1 MPSSSVIAESTTASG
16 TSTEFGSD
24 KFIGNAVAYA
34 EHKALVNAVS
44 KYDSLDDAKAVL
56 DTIWTALV
64 EQSQQG
70 GGFTPSVELGF
81 GSDNAA
87 QIASALIGQR
97 SRVTDT
103 RKAMVAVGKANTP
116 ST

>member
-1 MPSSSVIAESTTASG
+1 MSQSSVVAESTTAKG
-16 TSTEFGSD
+16 TEFGSAE
-24 KFIGNAVAYA
+24 FIENAVSYA
-34 EHKALVNAVS
+34 EHKALVNAAS
-44 KYDSLDDAKAVL
+44 KYDNLADAQAALDSV
-56 DTIWTALV
+56 WTALV
-64 EQSQQG
+64 KQSQQG

>member
-1 MPSSSVIAESTTASG
+1 VS
-16 TSTEFGSD
+16 
-24 KFIGNAVAYA
+24 YA
-34 EHKALVNAVS
+34 EHKALVNAAA
-44 KYDSLDDAKAVL
+44 KYDNLADAQAALETV
-56 DTIWTALV
+56 WTALV

>member
-1 MPSSSVIAESTTASG
+1 MASTSTIAESTIASG
-16 TSTEFGSD
+16 KEFGSA
-24 KFIGNAVAYA
+24 KFIRNAVSYA
-34 EHKALVNAVS
+34 EHKALVNAAS
-44 KYDSLDDAKAVL
+44 KYDNLNDAMSAL
-56 DTIWTALV
+56 DTVWAALV
-64 EQSQQG
+64 EQSKEG

>member
-1 MPSSSVIAESTTASG
+1 MPSTSTIAESTTASG
-16 TSTEFGSD
+16 TEFGSAEFV
-24 KFIGNAVAYA
+24 KNAVSYA
-34 EHKALVNAVS
+34 EHKALVNAAS
-44 KYDSLDDAKAVL
+44 KYDNLADAQA
-56 DTIWTALV
+56 ALEYV
-64 EQSQQG
+64 WAALLEQSEQG

>member
-1 MPSSSVIAESTTASG
+1 MSSSATIAESTTASG
-16 TSTEFGSD
+16 TEFGSAE
-24 KFIGNAVAYA
+24 FIRNAVSYA
-34 EHKALVNAVS
+34 EHKALVNAAS
-44 KYDSLDDAKAVL
+44 KYDNLDDAQAALSTV
-56 DTIWTALV
+56 WTALV

>member
-1 MPSSSVIAESTTASG
+1 MPSSSTIVESTTASG
-16 TSTEFGSD
+16 TEFGSAE
-24 KFIGNAVAYA
+24 FIKNAVSYA
-34 EHKALVNAVS
+34 EHKALVNAAA
-44 KYDSLDDAKAVL
+44 KYDSLADAQAAL
-56 DTIWTALV
+56 DTTWAALV
-64 EQSQQG
+64 DQSQRG

-87 QIASALIGQR
+87 QVASALIGQR
-97 SRVTDT
+97 SRVIDT

>member
-1 MPSSSVIAESTTASG
+1 MQSSSVIAESTTASD
-16 TSTEFGSD
+16 TKFGSAQ
-24 KFIGNAVAYA
+24 FIKNAISYA
-34 EHKALVNAVS
+34 EHKAMVNAAS
-44 KYDSLDDAKAVL
+44 KYDNLDDAQA
-56 DTIWTALV
+56 ALSTV
-64 EQSQQG
+64 WEALIEQSQHG